1 MLLVNCTLEPRKELR
16 LNHEWTNPRWIVKKE
31 YLKEDGTRVVIN
43 DAYMYKLRAAR
54 EYNKYM
60 QAIDSTKL
68 AAVST
73 QDAVEELVHA
83 AITGGDIKELTKDA
97 ADLCNTTE
105 IKEKLK
111 EALQVLDTRY
121 KR

>member
-16 LNHEWTNPRWIVKKE
+16 LNHEWTNPRWVLKKE
-31 YLKEDGTRVVIN
+31 YLKDDGTKVVIN
-43 DAYMYKLRAAR
+43 EAYMYKLRAIR

-60 QAIDSTKL
+60 QVIDSTRL
-68 AAVST
+68 AAIST
-73 QDAVEELVHA
+73 QEAVEELVHA
-83 AITGGDIKELTKDA
+83 AITGGDTKELARDA
-97 ADLCNTTE
+97 AGLCNTTE

-111 EALQVLDTRY
+111 EALHILDTRY